1 MPCKVR
7 LSNRRKLPGC
17 SAEGHVSHVLSSRM
31 SSRPMGLSKCGAGKM
46 GRLKAYFY
54 NGGDMLEL
62 AKFQR
67 EELKDAAGYEM
78 SYFSPTEVMKSE
90 KNRHYELG
98 KYMAAIQGTLPSE
111 IKKKLCIN
119 HHIAGL

>member
-1 MPCKVR
+1 
-7 LSNRRKLPGC
+7 
-17 SAEGHVSHVLSSRM
+17 
-31 SSRPMGLSKCGAGKM
+31 
-46 GRLKAYFY
+46 
-54 NGGDMLEL
+54 
-62 AKFQR
+62 
-67 EELKDAAGYEM
+67 M

-119 HHIAGL
+119 HHIAGLYGIGDALLSLVLLINQKAEEICMSRVQSTSKRHALDIHIFLSSKTYKRTKRRVAIRKSKA